1 MVPGLD
7 EAVAGEE
14 VDEIAGCASFMG
26 VCRIV
31 EVDSRARRAG
41 CSGVWGRFYSGLSG
55 KERSQGWDEGDREQ
69 G

>member
-1 MVPGLD
+1 LVPGLD

-41 CSGVWGRFYSGLSG
+41 CWGVWGRF
-55 KERSQGWDEGDREQ
+55 
-69 G
+69 